1 MNKLTLF
8 NPAGQASNFKLKE
21 GMVQLLHRSEAR
33 TKTFHLKYICLGV
46 GERYFLVHLVKD
58 DVNNR
63 KKLRVGLGN
72 RRRELMLTIVIKS

>member
-8 NPAGQASNFKLKE
+8 NLAGQASNFKLKE
-21 GMVQLLHRSEAR
+21 GTIQLLNRSKAR

-46 GERYFLVHLVKD
+46 GERYFLVNLVKD

-63 KKLRVGLGN
+63 KKLPVGLGN
-72 RRRELMLTIVIKS
+72 RRRELTLTIVIKS